1 MAAAQPAGVVRR
13 AGMVQVVDTAVL
25 ALAPGPG
32 LLFGLMLLAAIVGG
46 YVAHLLRAPRVIG
59 YLVGGIALHSGL
71 MYLLPAASEENLK
84 EAAVP
89 LVAIQDLA
97 LGIILFTVGSVFERS
112 HLKSVGKRVLKLS
125 ACEVVL
131 VFVLVFV
138 GCLAVTVL
146 TQRELPLRANFALAL
161 LLALAGIATAP
172 AATLFVLR
180 EYDAK
185 GPNTDTI
192 LTLTGLNNLVCI
204 VLFYVIFM
212 ALAAGGIIETRAGIG
227 ASPGL
232 DLLVTTAG
240 SLALGLLC
248 GAALSVAHAK
258 LGIAEVLLLFFA
270 LMIVLGAGEKWLI
283 EYAGVSY
290 NFLLT
295 AMVVGAIFAN
305 VALEPQRLEGALRTV
320 AVPIF
325 AGFFVLAGYD
335 LHVKELLALGW
346 LGAVYVAARGIG
358 KVVGCRLGRRW
369 ARDEEHLTPHL
380 GAALLCQA
388 AVVIGL
394 SVFVRRTWDNPLA
407 VKFATVI
414 MGSIVVFEFVGPLL
428 IKQCVKQAGEV
439 KAMTLLRRIDTGREQ
454 LSAGRMT
461 LQALGRLFGLGL
473 KQKAHDPEQM
483 QVKHLMRSSV
493 QFIRASNTLDEVLHF
508 IERSTHHHFPVVDE
522 EGKYVG
528 MIHFGD
534 VREMIYD
541 PLVRDLV
548 TAFDLADTDSP
559 TVEPEMTLSKLLE
572 VFEECN
578 AGTLPVVDSA
588 ANRRMVGV
596 VEQRDLLRVLHRST
610 TEPRGE

>member
-1 MAAAQPAGVVRR
+1 MVR
-13 AGMVQVVDTAVL
+13 MVDMAVL

-46 YVAHLLRAPRVIG
+46 YLAHLLHAPRVIG
-59 YLVGGIALHSGL
+59 YLFGGIALHAGL
-71 MYLLPAASEENLK
+71 AALLPEADEKSLQ

-97 LGIILFTVGSVFERS
+97 LGIILFAVGSVFERS
-112 HLKSVGKRVLKLS
+112 HLKIVGKRVLKIS
-125 ACEVVL
+125 ACEIALVVVL
-131 VFVLVFV
+131 VFA
-138 GCLAVTVL
+138 GCLLVTLL
-146 TQRELPLRANFALAL
+146 TQSDQGLRGNFALAL
-161 LLALAGIATAP
+161 LLALAGVATAP

-192 LTLTGLNNLVCI
+192 LTLTGLNNVACI
-204 VLFYVIFM
+204 LLFYLTFM
-212 ALAAGGIIETRAGIG
+212 ALAALDLIETRAGIG

-240 SLALGLLC
+240 SLALGFVC

-258 LGIAEVLLLFFA
+258 LGLAEILLLFFA
-270 LMIVLGAGEKWLI
+270 LMIVLGAGEKWLL
-283 EYAGVSY
+283 ERAGVSY

-295 AMVVGAIFAN
+295 ALVVGAIFAN

-320 AVPIF
+320 AAPIF
-325 AGFFVLAGYD
+325 AGFFVLAGYH
-335 LHVKELLALGW
+335 LHVRELLDLGW
-346 LGAVYVAARGIG
+346 LGGVYLVARGVG
-358 KVVGCRLGRRW
+358 KIVGCRLGRRW
-369 ARDEEHLTPHL
+369 ARDEEQLTPHL

-394 SVFVRRTWDNPLA
+394 SVFVTRTWVSPLA
-407 VKFATVI
+407 AKFATVL
-414 MGSIVVFEFVGPLL
+414 MGSIVVFEFIGPLL
-428 IKQCVKQAGEV
+428 IKHCVKQAGEV
-439 KAMTLLRRIDTGREQ
+439 KVLTLLRRVDTGREQ
-454 LSAGRMT
+454 LSAGRLT
-461 LQALGRLFGLGL
+461 LQALGRLFGLGA
-473 KQKAHDPEQM
+473 KQQAHDPEKM
-483 QVKHLMRSSV
+483 QVKHIMRSSV
-493 QFIRASNTLDEVLHF
+493 QFIRASDTLDDVLHF
-508 IERSTHHHFPVVDE
+508 IERSTHHHFPVADE
-522 EGKYVG
+522 GGKYAG

-548 TAFDLADTDSP
+548 TAVDLADTAAP
-559 TVEPEMTLSKLLE
+559 TVVPEMTLLDLLQ

-578 AGTLPVVDSA
+578 VGTLPVVDGSTS
-588 ANRRMVGV
+588 RRIVGV

-610 TEPRGE
+610 TEPRGV

>member
-1 MAAAQPAGVVRR
+1 
-13 AGMVQVVDTAVL
+13 MVQALDTAML
-25 ALAPGPG
+25 AMAPGPG

-46 YVAHLLRAPRVIG
+46 YVAHLFHAPRVIG
-59 YLVGGIALHSGL
+59 YLVGGIALHAAL
-71 MYLLPAASEENLK
+71 MHLLSAGSEESLE
-84 EAAVP
+84 EAVVP

-125 ACEVVL
+125 ACEIVLVGVL
-131 VFVLVFV
+131 VFA

-146 TQRELPLRANFALAL
+146 TQREQPLRDNFALAL
-161 LLALAGIATAP
+161 LLGLAGIATAP

-192 LTLTGLNNLVCI
+192 LTLTGLNNFVCI
-204 VLFYVIFM
+204 VLFYVTFM
-212 ALAAGGIIETRAGIG
+212 ALAAAGVIETRAGIG

-258 LGIAEVLLLFFA
+258 LGIAEVMLLFFA
-270 LMIVLGAGEKWLI
+270 LMIVLGAGEKWLL
-283 EYAGVSY
+283 ENAGVSY

-295 AMVVGAIFAN
+295 AMAVGAIFAN

-335 LHVKELLALGW
+335 LHVEELLELGW
-346 LGAVYVAARGIG
+346 LGGVYVVARGIG
-358 KVVGCRLGRRW
+358 KIVGCRLGRRW
-369 ARDEEHLTPHL
+369 AGEEEHLTPHL
-380 GAALLCQA
+380 GSALLCQA

-394 SVFVRRTWDNPLA
+394 SVFVKRTWANPLA
-407 VKFATVI
+407 LKFATVI
-414 MGSIVVFEFVGPLL
+414 MGSIVVFEFIGPLL

-439 KAMTLLRRIDTGREQ
+439 KAMTLLRRVDTGREQ

-461 LQALGRLFGLGL
+461 LQALGRLFGLGS
-473 KQKAHDPEQM
+473 KQQAHDPEKM
-483 QVKHLMRSSV
+483 QVKHILRSSV

-522 EGKYVG
+522 DGKYVG

-548 TAFDLADTDSP
+548 TAVDLADMDAP
-559 TVEPEMTLSKLLE
+559 TVEPEMTLLELLE

-578 AGTLPVVDSA
+578 AGTLPVVDSSTS
-588 ANRRMVGV
+588 RRMVGV

-610 TEPRGE
+610 TGSREA